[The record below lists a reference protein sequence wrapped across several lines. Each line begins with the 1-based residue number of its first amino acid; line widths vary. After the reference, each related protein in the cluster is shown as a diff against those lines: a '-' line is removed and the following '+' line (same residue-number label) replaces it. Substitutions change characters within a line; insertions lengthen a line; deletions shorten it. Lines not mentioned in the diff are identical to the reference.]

1 MISYFVL
8 AETMYGMGIS
18 ILINKLKKEHTCAG
32 WCLFPLVLHLLS
44 HKFSCCMIDL
54 QSELV

>member
-1 MISYFVL
+1 
-8 AETMYGMGIS
+8 
-18 ILINKLKKEHTCAG
+18 
-32 WCLFPLVLHLLS
+32 LFPLVLHLLS